1 MGHARFVR
9 LELLAKTG
17 FPRRLSPVLSLYRP
31 TVSPHSASKV
41 RDTMSTEAF
50 AGPRLAGTTGG
61 GVAEDTAAANA
72 LVKEQSWWVTP
83 LINEVSKVI
92 VGQRHL
98 LDQLLIGILCNGHIL
113 IEGVPGLAKTLTVSS
128 LARAINAAFS
138 RVQFTPDLLPA
149 DLVGTL
155 VYNPQ

>member
-1 MGHARFVR
+1 M
-9 LELLAKTG
+9 
-17 FPRRLSPVLSLYRP
+17 
-31 TVSPHSASKV
+31 
-41 RDTMSTEAF
+41 
-50 AGPRLAGTTGG
+50 
-61 GVAEDTAAANA
+61 AEDTAAANA